1 VSRVFQSDAS
11 LALRRARASVVAAAV
26 LLCPHLAFGGGGP
39 ENVAVVVNADS
50 WASLAVANEYI
61 ALRRIPDGNIVYLAG
76 LSSNLLIGVDE
87 FRERILKPVL
97 ETLAAR
103 GLAAQIDCIAYS
115 SDLPYAVGVQS
126 DAGRSKLPRM
136 LTSEASI
143 NGLTYLAEL
152 VLVKNINYLSLD
164 SNYYF
169 RRRPGAARTRWQGP
183 RDLEKLGKAGSL
195 MRKKNWAEAEPILR
209 ELAAA
214 HPASEFI
221 QYHRACCLARLG
233 KGDEALAALGKAVDA
248 GWLDAEHARKDDDLA
263 AIRNRPEFK
272 RLLEKMDAADY
283 EIQSPRA
290 FHRATGWPAS
300 GEPVAGLPGAHY
312 LLSTMLAMTSGRGN
326 SVREAIENL
335 RRSAAAD
342 GTRPKGTI
350 YYLQN
355 GDIRSTTRQWGFRP
369 AAKKLRQLG
378 VAAEVVPGILPKDK
392 PDVAGA
398 MIGAADFHWK
408 ACGSTILPGAI
419 CEHLTSFGGMLH
431 EAAGQTPVSELIRAG
446 AAGTSGTVTEPF
458 AIQNKFP
465 TPLVHYFY
473 ASGCSLAEAFYQSV
487 AAPYQL
493 LIVGDPLCQPW
504 ARIPR
509 FSVEGISAG
518 AKVRGAVTLRPK
530 ATGDV
535 KMGRYELYLDGRRLG
550 VIHETGEAKID
561 STLLPDGCHEL
572 RVVAVAAGLIETQ
585 SGAIFPI
592 LVDNRGLAMDVG
604 PPPKRV
610 GLDDSLALQAKMIG
624 AKKIV
629 FLQNGRELGA
639 IAGPAGR
646 VALPARTLG
655 LGKVRIQPVAILREG
670 VTIGALAQTSEVLQ
684 TSEVSGHFGQR
695 PAAAAAKVAEK
706 SNASLPS
713 PGDFYFGAPLD
724 VEVVPPAPLPAI
736 ADRPP
741 QLSPGLVL
749 VCGSAAGVVVEKT
762 NERDWLA
769 KRVKPGQDFRLEGYF
784 EVPSADVYQFQVR
797 TSAEV
802 EILVDSRPL
811 GWPARNRL
819 EYFPVSLGA
828 GFHKLIVKGL
838 ARENRALELFFG
850 GPGARSIGGDRFRHA
865 TP

>member
-1 VSRVFQSDAS
+1 
-11 LALRRARASVVAAAV
+11 
-26 LLCPHLAFGGGGP
+26 
-39 ENVAVVVNADS
+39 
-50 WASLAVANEYI
+50 
-61 ALRRIPDGNIVYLAG
+61 
-76 LSSNLLIGVDE
+76 
-87 FRERILKPVL
+87 
-97 ETLAAR
+97 
-103 GLAAQIDCIAYS
+103 
-115 SDLPYAVGVQS
+115 
-126 DAGRSKLPRM
+126 
-136 LTSEASI
+136 
-143 NGLTYLAEL
+143 
-152 VLVKNINYLSLD
+152 
-164 SNYYF
+164 
-169 RRRPGAARTRWQGP
+169 
-183 RDLEKLGKAGSL
+183 
-195 MRKKNWAEAEPILR
+195 MRKKSWAEAEPILR

-233 KGDEALAALGKAVDA
+233 KGDEALSALGKAVDA
-248 GWLDAEHARKDDDLA
+248 GWLDAEHARKDDDLV

-272 RLLEKMDAADY
+272 RLLEKMDAAEY
-283 EIQSPRA
+283 EIQAPRA

-300 GEPVAGLPGAHY
+300 GEPVAGLPGARY
-312 LLSTMLAMTSGRGN
+312 LLSTMLAVTSGRGN
-326 SVREAIENL
+326 SVHEAIDGL

-378 VAAEVVPGILPKDK
+378 VAAEVVPGVLPKDK

-398 MIGAADFHWK
+398 MIGAADFNWK

-431 EAAGQTPVSELIRAG
+431 QAAGQTPVSELIRFG

-465 TPLVHYFY
+465 TPFVHYFY

-504 ARIPR
+504 ARMPR
-509 FSVEGISAG
+509 FSIEGISAG
-518 AKVRGAVTLRPK
+518 ARTRGTVALRLK
-530 ATGDV
+530 AMGDV
-535 KMGRYELYLDGRRLG
+535 KIGRYELYLDGRRLG
-550 VIHETGEAKID
+550 VTRDTGEAKID
-561 STLLPDGCHEL
+561 STLLPDGCHEV
-572 RVVAVAAGLIETQ
+572 RVVAATAGLIETQ
-585 SGAIFPI
+585 STATLPI

-604 PPPKRV
+604 PPRKRA
-610 GLDDSLALQAKMIG
+610 GLDDSLDLQAKMNG

-646 VALPARTLG
+646 VAIPARKLG
-655 LGKVRIQPVAILREG
+655 LGKVRIQPVAVFRDG
-670 VTIGALAQTSEVLQ
+670 VTMPVPGRAQTSEVLK
-684 TSEVSGHFGQR
+684 TSEVSGHAGQR
-695 PAAAAAKVAEK
+695 PAAAAAKTVTAAAKTAEK
-706 SNASLPS
+706 PNASLPS
-713 PGDFYFGAPLD
+713 PGDFYFGTPLD
-724 VEVVPPAPLPAI
+724 VEVALPAPLRAI

-741 QLSPGLVL
+741 QLSPGLLL

-784 EVPSADVYQFQVR
+784 EVASADMYQFQVR

-811 GWPARNRL
+811 SRPARDRL
-819 EYFPVSLGA
+819 EYLPVSLGA
-828 GFHKLIVKGL
+828 GLHKLTVKGL
-838 ARENRALELFFG
+838 ARENPALELLFG
-850 GPGARSIGGDRFRHA
+850 GPGARSVGSDRFRHRL
-865 TP
+865 